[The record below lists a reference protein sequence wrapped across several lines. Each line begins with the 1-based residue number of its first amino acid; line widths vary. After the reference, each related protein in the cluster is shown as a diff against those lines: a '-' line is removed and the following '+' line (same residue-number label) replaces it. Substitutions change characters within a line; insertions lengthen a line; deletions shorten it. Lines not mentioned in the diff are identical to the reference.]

1 MCIGARWP
9 DRATNQKVA
18 RSSRAGRI
26 NNQKKTK
33 QIEEKKG
40 VRSLTPF
47 RLVPRRVP
55 LALFLL
61 FFLAR
66 ESEFLQRLGEH
77 SRDLLIHF
85 DVAFIRAPLGVAG
98 SLHRKRV
105 RDAGELVIGRSLVAE
120 VAELEV
126 FDFRVGA

>member
-66 ESEFLQRLGEH
+66 ETEFLQRLGEH

-85 DVAFIRAPLGVAG
+85 DVAFIRAPIMRRSTPPRIG
-98 SLHRKRV
+98 SIV
-105 RDAGELVIGRSLVAE
+105 SFTSTPTWGRS
-120 VAELEV
+120 
-126 FDFRVGA
+126 